1 MMELSAITPLEQS
14 MLGRLNDSRVINN
27 PFFDEVKAVSGKS
40 VGKDSELRIGGTFR
54 QIFDT
59 VDAQQKLAEAKITAV
74 ELGRSDDLI
83 GATVAAQKAQLSF
96 SALMQVRNKMV
107 SNFNDI
113 IKMQV

>member
-1 MMELSAITPLEQS
+1 MEFPAISPLEHA
-14 MLGRLNDSRVINN
+14 MLERLNSSRVITN
-27 PFFDEVKAVSGKS
+27 PTFESVNAVSGNH
-40 VGKDSELRIGGTFR
+40 VGKDSDLRVGSTFK

-59 VDAQQKLAEAKITAV
+59 VDAHQKLAEAKITAV
-74 ELGRSDDLI
+74 ELGQSDDLI

-113 IKMQV
+113 IKMQI